1 MSRDTKTDFVIRRA
15 AVRLRWAV
23 LVAITF
29 MVGLYLTARFG
40 LPLAG
45 VHIVHRQSAGSSPLI
60 GDLGIVLLVVALVR
74 LVQMLGAIAAGQ
86 LFSTTVVRRFR
97 GFAFW
102 LMLMALIGL
111 LGPIVAEFIRA
122 QGEPFSRMQIV
133 LDFRQ
138 ILTVGVTLLL
148 FLLARLLERARDYE
162 AEAREFV

>member
-1 MSRDTKTDFVIRRA
+1 MSRATETDFAIRRGA
-15 AVRLRWAV
+15 SRLRWAV
-23 LVAITF
+23 LVAIAF

-40 LPLAG
+40 LPFAG
-45 VHIVHRQSAGSSPLI
+45 IHIVHRQSAGSSAVI
-60 GDLGIVLLVVALVR
+60 GDVGIVLLVIALFR
-74 LVQMLGAIAAGQ
+74 LVQMLGAIADGE

-97 GFAFW
+97 AFAFW
-102 LMLMALIGL
+102 LMLMALTGL
-111 LGPIVAEFIRA
+111 LGPIVAEIIRR
-122 QGEPFSRMQIV
+122 QGAPVGQMQII